1 MTVVGIGG
9 GYLLVL
15 MIETPPHFILIAGLL
30 YIYIKGFSTLNSG
43 YGGHK
48 HKDVAPA
55 FSLIYAPRDL
65 RMLCLDFK

>member
-1 MTVVGIGG
+1 VNVVGIRGG
-9 GYLLVL
+9 SVLVL
-15 MIETPPHFILIAGLL
+15 MIEIPPHFILMAGLL

-55 FSLIYAPRDL
+55 LY
-65 RMLCLDFK
+65 MLPGT